1 MRGGLRIT
9 YTAGAAPEP
18 DFGHADVYGPANAML
33 VSGLLAGPLYGN
45 AAATGTSESLASL
58 LPSSP
63 FWP

>member
-1 MRGGLRIT
+1 MRGCLRIT

-33 VSGLLAGPLYGN
+33 VSGLLVGPLYGN